1 MSKMFQTLKPKTDP
15 LSQSVKTKNDPLSSN
30 NQKITTTKM
39 FGNLQPS
46 KSKSTTTTTNNNNNN
61 NNNTQQKP
69 QQKKQTGMSDFFK
82 KVDKIS
88 EPELILIMGDVH
100 IPNRID
106 QIPIEI
112 KNILEKN
119 KSKFS
124 RILCTGNFG
133 NMETYDWFKSLLSP
147 GHEFNCVKNDFQE
160 TNLSFPENLMIK
172 SNKFKIGVINGYQ
185 IVPWGDLTSLSA
197 ISKQLECDVLVSGF
211 THIKGVYNF
220 EGKWFINPGTLTGAF
235 SSLSNNPSPSFMLL
249 LTVEDSATL
258 YLYELD
264 INTKNF
270 DVKKIEL
277 TKS

>member
-61 NNNTQQKP
+61 NNNTQQKS

-82 KVDKIS
+82 KVEKIS

>member
-1 MSKMFQTLKPKTDP
+1 MFQTLKPKTDP
-15 LSQSVKTKNDPLSSN
+15 LSQSVKAKNDPLSSN
-30 NQKITTTKM
+30 QNPQKITTTKM

-46 KSKSTTTTTNNNNNN
+46 KSQTTSNNNNTNNNNTNN
-61 NNNTQQKP
+61 NNILP
-69 QQKKQTGMSDFFK
+69 QQKKQSGMLDFFK
-82 KVDKIS
+82 KAEKIS

-106 QIPIEI
+106 HIPIEI

-133 NMETYDWFKSLLSP
+133 NIETYDWFKSLLSP

-160 TNLSFPENLMIK
+160 TNLSFPEKLMIK
-172 SNKFKIGVINGYQ
+172 SNKFKIGIINGYQ

-197 ISKQLECDVLVSGF
+197 ISKQLECDVLISGF
-211 THIKGVYNF
+211 THINGVYNF

-264 INTKNF
+264 VNTKNF